1 MLTVRFV
8 LRGINRQM
16 VKSILGGSLLE
27 AMWIVMNRWLNPPR
41 EKTENEFPPQDPV
54 TVGHGTS
61 FSTIKKKVGKKRIT
75 KKPKKDRLIEKA
87 LDLSHRLGK
96 S

>member
-1 MLTVRFV
+1 
-8 LRGINRQM
+8 M
-16 VKSILGGSLLE
+16 VKSSRGGALLE
-27 AMWIVMNRWLNPPR
+27 EMWRGMNRGGKRKR
-41 EKTENEFPPQDPV
+41 EKRENEGRKKERG
-54 TVGHGTS
+54 TAGHGTS